1 MKKTIIVLMSVLA
14 FTSSKA
20 QIEKGSNALG
30 INAGL
35 GFGLSSAKDQS
46 NNIFQINIQPVFEHF
61 VATNLSLGASINAGF
76 QFENYENKY
85 SVSPYKSSSYIQT
98 YGFAIQLKKYWFA
111 SPKVGFTLSPQLA
124 TTYYESNSR
133 TDNSFS
139 NTYYT
144 YSYNYWYHSAMLN
157 FGALYF
163 IKPNVAIEAQT
174 NFLNYSY
181 FPEKSNNSNE
191 QHVFTA
197 LAFQNSLMV
206 GVKFILGNKGDSVK
220 P

>member
-1 MKKTIIVLMSVLA
+1 MKKTLIVALSI
-14 FTSSKA
+14 FTFINSKA
-20 QIEKGSNALG
+20 QIEKGSNALS
-30 INAGL
+30 INAGA
-35 GFGLSSAKDQS
+35 GFGLSSTKDQS
-46 NNIFQINIQPVFEHF
+46 SNIFQINVQPVFEHF
-61 VATNLSLGASINAGF
+61 VATNLSLGAAINGGF

-85 SVSPYKSSSYIQT
+85 SVSPYKSSYYIQT
-98 YGFAIQLKKYWFA
+98 YSLSIQLKKYWFA
-111 SPKVGFTLSPQLA
+111 SPKIGFTLSPQLA
-124 TTYYESNSR
+124 NTYYELNSR

-144 YSYNYWYHSAMLN
+144 YSYNYWYNSAMLN
-157 FGALYF
+157 FGVVYF

-181 FPEKSNNSNE
+181 YPERSNN

-197 LAFQNSLMV
+197 LAFQSSLMV
-206 GVKFILGNKGDSVK
+206 GVKFILGKQKENLT